1 MRRREVVGLVGLGR
15 KAREEGGEVGKVG
28 RWEWSCW
35 EGTRGVG

>member
-28 RWEWSCW
+28 RWEWS
-35 EGTRGVG
+35 